1 MNWNVSNRLLLF
13 FCFVSF
19 LVFGCHFD
27 KITLLQTRFEFK
39 FEFSSSI
46 FSFSSFLLKTI
57 KHNDFALHP
66 RALLPIIVNYTLLWS
81 IIQIKTIKHTS
92 LAFFITFDSYVYSIV
107 RGTQGNVYN
116 TQTILSS
123 DRQTNLHLR
132 PLPNN
137 SFLWF
142 FFFYSFSILFL

>member
-1 MNWNVSNRLLLF
+1 MFRIDCF
-13 FCFVSF
+13 FVVFSF
-19 LVFGCHFD
+19 SVFECHFD
-27 KITLLQTRFEFK
+27 EITLLQTKFEFK
-39 FEFSSSI
+39 FEFSDSI
-46 FSFSSFLLKTI
+46 FIFFSSSFLLKPI
-57 KHNDFALHP
+57 KHNNFALHP

-123 DRQTNLHLR
+123 DRQTNLHLK

-137 SFLWF
+137 SFL
-142 FFFYSFSILFL
+142 